1 MLFLKQ
7 KRKFKQ
13 EIFDH
18 LYLKSQT
25 YILIFSY
32 VLLITPQLISF
43 NEILTLGWYCLRY
56 SKIYNTANYFLK
68 YFFRYKSKF

>member
-7 KRKFKQ
+7 KCKLKQ

-25 YILIFSY
+25 YILIFSF
-32 VLLITPQLISF
+32 VLLLTRQLISF
-43 NEILTLGWYCLRY
+43 NEILTLGWYRFRY

-68 YFFRYKSKF
+68 YFLRYKFKF

>member
-7 KRKFKQ
+7 KCKLKQ

-43 NEILTLGWYCLRY
+43 NEILTLGWSRLRY
-56 SKIYNTANYFLK
+56 SKIYNTANYFLQ
-68 YFFRYKSKF
+68 YFFEI